1 MAPIPSPSVH
11 PNGGD
16 ALSATFL
23 GLPRRKRTNAD
34 SAIAIKRAYELAVTI
49 FTFSV
54 IIPDRIRVSAAEASN
69 IPETMPKRRYL
80 TDPDKSKKP
89 VILAMEPLHPMKT
102 PIMPMAKAA

>member
-1 MAPIPSPSVH
+1 
-11 PNGGD
+11 
-16 ALSATFL
+16 
-23 GLPRRKRTNAD
+23 
-34 SAIAIKRAYELAVTI
+34 
-49 FTFSV
+49 
-54 IIPDRIRVSAAEASN
+54 VSAAEASN